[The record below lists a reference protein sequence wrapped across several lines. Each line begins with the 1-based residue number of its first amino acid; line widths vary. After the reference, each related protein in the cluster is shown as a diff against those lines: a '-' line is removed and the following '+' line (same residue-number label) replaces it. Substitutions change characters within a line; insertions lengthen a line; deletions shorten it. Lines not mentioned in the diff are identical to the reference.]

1 VGKPKRAKRTHS
13 PLSQA
18 IGKWNKSTMISLNR
32 QSDEAVA
39 AALNHHDQRRRH
51 GTPTISVLV
60 GPIVP
65 SLHLFSCWAKTRSR
79 PVVNVRLENAEL
91 EAVIVL
97 WVDELVKKH
106 DLGAAA
112 VEWLAQRLNRD
123 AGGLARS
130 LRLMTS
136 HELGVFLELSLP
148 LESGTSVEI
157 IGRHLI
163 EYAATGIEPGSSR
176 LAPNLDLLLE
186 GHGRPWIRV
195 FSAVGELIDLDCLPV
210 LVMSLAKPSVCELER
225 IARLLAELAVA
236 QPRSGLVL
244 LVQQDPFDSF
254 VRLAPASRAKALLLE
269 SIVNLGG
276 EDLSVTAGSD
286 STSVE
291 SGESTRDDS
300 VANALESAISDLQL
314 TESAFDND
322 DARSAAE
329 RFLFER
335 LESVAETAG
344 LFKLNVKLDFDFGS
358 NRWME
363 VDLATS
369 TLKLAIEVDGYHHF
383 MGPEAFRRDR
393 RKDLE
398 LQKHGYLVVRVLA
411 EDVVERLEE
420 VMDTILA
427 TVAFR
432 RAAAIHLGATP

>member
-1 VGKPKRAKRTHS
+1 
-13 PLSQA
+13 
-18 IGKWNKSTMISLNR
+18 MISLNR
-32 QSDEAVA
+32 QSDEAVV
-39 AALNHHDQRRRH
+39 AALDRHDQRRRR

-65 SLHLFSCWAKTRSR
+65 SLRLFSCWAETRGR
-79 PVVNVRLENAEL
+79 PVVSVRLEKAEL
-91 EAVIVL
+91 EAVIVP
-97 WVDELVKKH
+97 WVDELMKRH

-112 VEWLAQRLNRD
+112 VQWLAQRLNRD

-157 IGRHLI
+157 IGRRLI

-186 GHGRPWIRV
+186 GHGRPWIHV
-195 FSAVGELIDLDCLPV
+195 FSAVGELIELDCLPV

-244 LVQQDPFDSF
+244 LVQQDLFVSF
-254 VRLAPASRAKALLLE
+254 VRQAPASRAKALLLE
-269 SIVNLGG
+269 SIVNLDR
-276 EDLSVTAGSD
+276 EDLSITAGSN

-291 SGESTRDDS
+291 SGESTLDDS
-300 VANALESAISDLQL
+300 VANALESAISDLQF
-314 TESAFDND
+314 TESASDNDDDDD

-335 LESVAETAG
+335 LESVVETAG
-344 LFKLNVKLDFDFGS
+344 LFELNATLDFYFGS
-358 NRWME
+358 NRWIE
-363 VDLATS
+363 IDLAAS

-383 MGPEAFRRDR
+383 LDPEAFRRDR

-432 RAAAIHLGATP
+432 RAAAIHLGATS

>member
-1 VGKPKRAKRTHS
+1 
-13 PLSQA
+13 
-18 IGKWNKSTMISLNR
+18 MISLNR
-32 QSDEAVA
+32 QSDEAVV
-39 AALNHHDQRRRH
+39 AALDRHDQRRRR

-60 GPIVP
+60 GPIMP
-65 SLHLFSCWAKTRSR
+65 SLHLFSCWAETRGR
-79 PVVNVRLENAEL
+79 PVVSVRLEKAEL
-91 EAVIVL
+91 EAVIVP
-97 WVDELVKKH
+97 WVDELVQKH

-112 VEWLAQRLNRD
+112 VQWLAQRLNRD
-123 AGGLARS
+123 AGGLAWS

-157 IGRHLI
+157 IGRRLI

-186 GHGRPWIRV
+186 GYGRPWIHV
-195 FSAVGELIDLDCLPV
+195 FSAVGELIELDCLPV

-244 LVQQDPFDSF
+244 LVQQDLFVSC

-269 SIVNLGG
+269 SIVTLDR
-276 EDLSVTAGSD
+276 EDLSITAGSN

-291 SGESTRDDS
+291 SGESTLDNS
-300 VANALESAISDLQL
+300 VANALESAISDLQF
-314 TESAFDND
+314 TESASDNDDDDD

-329 RFLFER
+329 RFVLER
-335 LESVAETAG
+335 LKSVAETAG
-344 LFKLNVKLDFDFGS
+344 LFELNATLDFYFGS
-358 NRWME
+358 NRWIE
-363 VDLATS
+363 IDLAAS

-383 MGPEAFRRDR
+383 LDPEAFRRDR
-393 RKDLE
+393 RKDLA

-432 RAAAIHLGATP
+432 RAAAIHLGATS